1 MAKSLGDKASVKAG
15 ATTYYLMTTLAINN
29 TSNSNSIVTSGASG
43 KVRTR
48 FESEQVTQY
57 QFDIALDAGDT
68 ATEIAFAVGT
78 NFTTFEGYPEGPA
91 SGNVKYASTDADV
104 VAANRTGQPG
114 QAGIL
119 SITVESNV
127 AVAPA
132 AIA

>member
-1 MAKSLGDKASVKAG
+1 MAKSLGDQAAIKAG
-15 ATTYYLMTTLAINN
+15 ATTYFLMTTVAINN
-29 TSNSNSIVTSGASG
+29 TSSSNSIVTSGASG

-68 ATEIAFAVGT
+68 ATEIAFAIGT

-91 SGNVKYASTDADV
+91 SGKIKYPSTDCDI
-104 VAANRTGQPG
+104 VAVNRTGQPG

-119 SITVESNV
+119 SVTAESNV
-127 AVAPA
+127 AVVPA